1 MAERSPR
8 GVTGTRAGH
17 SLRRMNTGIAIDAW
31 ALDVAVREAPRVRHA
46 VRDVIVAGG
55 GCAVALHVVR
65 RRLSRLTAEQH
76 GLVVAAIEEV
86 HESAA

>member
-17 SLRRMNTGIAIDAW
+17 SLRRMTTGIAIDAW

-65 RRLSRLTAEQH
+65 RRLSRLTPEQH
-76 GLVVAAIEEV
+76 GMVVAAIEEV

>member
-1 MAERSPR
+1 M
-8 GVTGTRAGH
+8 GGTLPPGGDRRPAG
-17 SLRRMNTGIAIDAW
+17 SYPGLVNTGIAIDVW
-31 ALDVAVREAPRVRHA
+31 ARDNAVSEAPRMRRA

-65 RRLSRLTAEQH
+65 GRLSRLTPEQH

-86 HESAA
+86 DETAA